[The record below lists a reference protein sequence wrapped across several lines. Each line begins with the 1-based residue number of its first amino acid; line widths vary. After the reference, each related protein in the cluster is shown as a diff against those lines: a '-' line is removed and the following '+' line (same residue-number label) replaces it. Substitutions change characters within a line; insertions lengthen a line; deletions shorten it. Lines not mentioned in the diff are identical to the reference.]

1 MNRLFTKLFLAFWM
15 TTIAVVAITVIVTT
29 QVNRSRGDDSLQ
41 AYFKRTQS
49 AYAQAASSILDSEGL
64 DELRLWMIELQGP
77 GGVDGRLQLLGDSGK
92 AVFGSAPARDI
103 RSALAERK
111 AQVGPPSE
119 LNGVFFDPLYGPA
132 GERYWFVSDMRGSRR
147 LGAQPIGPALRGFRL
162 TVAILV
168 SSLVCLILARYLATP
183 IRKLQA
189 ATAEIAAGNYK
200 VRVNMRRRRDELGDL
215 GRDFDRMAEQ
225 LERLDAAQH
234 QLIRDVS
241 HELRSPL
248 ARLHIALGLAQRR
261 LGDAVS
267 DDLGRIQCEAQALE
281 ELIRQ
286 LLSVSRLESGL
297 TDVSED
303 VVSIGDVVRTVVADA
318 NFEGADKAKSVVF
331 ESCTNATVRGDRS
344 LLQSVF
350 ENVVRNALMHTPS
363 GTTVKIHSQLAGDS
377 DIVVAVEDCGPGVPE
392 AQIEA
397 IFKPFVRGDYAR
409 NRASGGYG
417 IGLAIAHAAVK
428 KHGGAITAAN
438 RTDGGFCVKISLPTL
453 KS

>member
-1 MNRLFTKLFLAFWM
+1 M
-15 TTIAVVAITVIVTT
+15 
-29 QVNRSRGDDSLQ
+29 
-41 AYFKRTQS
+41 
-49 AYAQAASSILDSEGL
+49 
-64 DELRLWMIELQGP
+64 
-77 GGVDGRLQLLGDSGK
+77 
-92 AVFGSAPARDI
+92 
-103 RSALAERK
+103 
-111 AQVGPPSE
+111 
-119 LNGVFFDPLYGPA
+119 
-132 GERYWFVSDMRGSRR
+132 
-147 LGAQPIGPALRGFRL
+147 
-162 TVAILV
+162 
-168 SSLVCLILARYLATP
+168 LARYLATP

-189 ATAEIAAGNYK
+189 ATAEIAAGNYR
-200 VRVNMRRRRDELGDL
+200 VRVDMRGRRDELGDL

-225 LERLDAAQH
+225 LERLDTAQQ

-248 ARLHIALGLAQRR
+248 ARLQIALGLAKRR

-267 DDLGRIQCEAQALE
+267 NELERIQSEALALE

-297 TDVSED
+297 TDVNQE
-303 VVSIGDVVRTVVADA
+303 VVSIDEVVRTVVDDA

-331 ESCTNATVRGDRS
+331 DGRANATVRGDRA

-350 ENVVRNALMHTPS
+350 ENVVRNALRHTPS
-363 GTTVKIHSQLAGDS
+363 GTTVTVCVTLASEHQL
-377 DIVVAVEDCGPGVPE
+377 VVSVEDHGPGVPE
-392 AQIEA
+392 GQIKE

-428 KHGGAITAAN
+428 KHGGGIKAAN
-438 RTDGGFCVKISLPTL
+438 RTDGGFRVEISLPIL